1 MSSFDIDVHELKSK
15 ANMKVGRIISE
26 LRNAEL
32 MVPIW
37 SRVNG
42 KNVVIAIP
50 SRKIVACFST
60 TLSYNAPLL
69 FLRYHY
75 AREWNNNMEE
85 ESSTEYV
92 IISMNT
98 NLSFPTISYTI
109 MIKYYS

>member
-1 MSSFDIDVHELKSK
+1 
-15 ANMKVGRIISE
+15 MKVGRIISE

-69 FLRYHY
+69 FPRYHY
-75 AREWNNNMEE
+75 AREWNNEE
-85 ESSTEYV
+85 ESSFSQNLLRVYNNF
-92 IISMNT
+92 NT
-98 NLSFPTISYTI
+98 NLSFSIISYTI

>member
-1 MSSFDIDVHELKSK
+1 
-15 ANMKVGRIISE
+15 MKVGRIISE

-85 ESSTEYV
+85 ESSTEY
-92 IISMNT
+92 IKRLNKIS
-98 NLSFPTISYTI
+98 ISLRKLEGVGI
-109 MIKYYS
+109 EEM

>member
-1 MSSFDIDVHELKSK
+1 
-15 ANMKVGRIISE
+15 MKVGRIISE

-85 ESSTEYV
+85 ESSTEYRKLTFDYRFDEATYV
-92 IISMNT
+92 EQEFMSNIPWN
-98 NLSFPTISYTI
+98 
-109 MIKYYS
+109 